1 MDVKL
6 FDLIID
12 PEDES
17 GLSMVAVVDNPAIQR
32 DFLTFREEFEETFND
47 YPESASNN
55 AAKALKW
62 IEEHKSEI
70 NCNFT
75 RVGLSRANQLKNKE
89 NLSWDTIGRMA
100 SFNRHKKNAEV
111 NAEYKDTPWRDCGYL
126 AWLLWGGT
134 SGVNWAINKMKQ
146 KNSFKFQVDNEEKRI
161 ASGYALLA
169 DVPIVRFDKD
179 IGEHYVKFSKETISQ
194 LVDKFMQNGLNDQ
207 VNEMHETPVKD
218 VFIIESIIVDKERG
232 TKPPDMFAE
241 APEGS
246 WWISMR
252 VHNDEVWEKIKNGE
266 YMGFSVEGLFARE
279 AQKPVEKNELE
290 KIIEQWDEK
299 FTAEKFTSFLAKIN
313 QSKVYNKMTNEAKN
327 KVNELVGKMRE
338 LFTKSEEVQEPTK
351 EEFLEAQLEDG
362 TLITVEPDLVVGAAV
377 AVVGEEGSEPA
388 PDAAHVLADGTV
400 VVTEGGVIQSIE
412 APEEAAAEAVKE
424 EEEEMNKETQEVK
437 RQPEH
442 TIERTEIEK
451 KFAAMQEQIDALKAE
466 NEEFKQSEEKNR
478 EEFKQFAEFTTQGLE
493 SLASAPSADTSVK
506 RKRDPFAKKSKNI
519 FINK

>member
-179 IGEHYVKFSKETISQ
+179 IGEHYVRFSKETI
-194 LVDKFMQNGLNDQ
+194 
-207 VNEMHETPVKD
+207 
-218 VFIIESIIVDKERG
+218 
-232 TKPPDMFAE
+232 
-241 APEGS
+241 
-246 WWISMR
+246 
-252 VHNDEVWEKIKNGE
+252 
-266 YMGFSVEGLFARE
+266 
-279 AQKPVEKNELE
+279 
-290 KIIEQWDEK
+290 
-299 FTAEKFTSFLAKIN
+299 
-313 QSKVYNKMTNEAKN
+313 
-327 KVNELVGKMRE
+327 
-338 LFTKSEEVQEPTK
+338 
-351 EEFLEAQLEDG
+351 
-362 TLITVEPDLVVGAAV
+362 
-377 AVVGEEGSEPA
+377 
-388 PDAAHVLADGTV
+388 
-400 VVTEGGVIQSIE
+400 
-412 APEEAAAEAVKE
+412 
-424 EEEEMNKETQEVK
+424 
-437 RQPEH
+437 
-442 TIERTEIEK
+442 
-451 KFAAMQEQIDALKAE
+451 
-466 NEEFKQSEEKNR
+466 
-478 EEFKQFAEFTTQGLE
+478 
-493 SLASAPSADTSVK
+493 
-506 RKRDPFAKKSKNI
+506 
-519 FINK
+519 